1 MAGHYIAK
9 LRQTRAGMDRHQVQR
24 SIDAWDA
31 GASTLATL
39 GTELG
44 SSAKDVG
51 DSFGPD
57 SEVGKQA
64 RLVIES
70 VQRGVVTDSGN
81 MHKASGVLGRVRD
94 TMHATEQE
102 ADTMPAAAPGGP
114 PQMEGGPYTDDADEI
129 HAMKVHAA
137 KVAVYNQQVSAYND
151 ADDRARVQVEQTD
164 AEYDRAAAFFYGLS
178 DHSDDKDPTGT
189 SSSGTDAGT
198 GGSGPLGTRPT
209 YSGPKHHPTTHTTT
223 PIPTDTTTT
232 TTPTN
237 HPTGPGDGKGPDDYP
252 AGPGQTGPG
261 AGDGPTSPLNPFGD
275 GSDGPDVVSGDPGA
289 GSPFTSTTGTA
300 GTAGLGVLGGLG
312 LRGLLSG
319 TPATVTVPGA
329 PAGAPIGSTTR
340 TGAGSVLGRSATGGT
355 SGTGRG
361 SLAPGQSV
369 GRGAGRGVGAAG
381 AGGRGRR
388 GKDGD
393 DDAEKEIYDVERD
406 WTDDEGQFPGVIG

>member
-9 LRQTRAGMDRHQVQR
+9 LRQTRAGMDRNQVQR

-81 MHKASGVLGRVRD
+81 MHKASGVLANVRD

-102 ADTMPAAAPGGP
+102 ANTMPAAAPGQP

-137 KVAVYNQQVSAYND
+137 KVAVYNQQVSAYDD
-151 ADDRARVQVEQTD
+151 ADNRARVQVERTN

-178 DHSDDKDPTGT
+178 DHSDDTDPTGT
-189 SSSGTDAGT
+189 SSSGTNAGT
-198 GGSGPLGTRPT
+198 GGTGPLGTRPT
-209 YSGPKHHPTTHTTT
+209 YSEPRHHPTTTQTT
-223 PIPTDTTTT
+223 PTGPTDTT

-237 HPTGPGDGKGPDDYP
+237 HPTGTDDGKGPGDYP
-252 AGPGQTGPG
+252 TDPGQTGPG
-261 AGDGPTSPLNPFGD
+261 ADDGTTSPLNPFGD
-275 GSDGPDVVSGDPGA
+275 GPGGPGVVPGGSGTV
-289 GSPFTSTTGTA
+289 SPFSSPAGTA

-312 LRGLLSG
+312 LRNLLSSA
-319 TPATVTVPGA
+319 PAAVSVPGEPTSA
-329 PAGAPIGSTTR
+329 TIGSTTR
-340 TGAGSVLGRSATGGT
+340 TGAGSVLGRSATA
-355 SGTGRG
+355 TGRG

-369 GRGAGRGVGAAG
+369 GRGTGRGVGSAG
-381 AGGRGRR
+381 AGGRRR
-388 GKDGD
+388 KGGD
-393 DDAEKEIYDVERD
+393 EDADKEIYDVERD